1 MLVKKTFAIPNL
13 SHHIKL
19 CTEDAVCCLYG
30 TVCLSQQVKCALKLG
45 TGRPKHWQQGLD
57 TLLFSSVSQ
66 RPFPWADSGVVCQ
79 AAILDVA
86 AFKCKNSPWIP
97 SLKHT
102 LISDPGYRK
111 REEKKGKAQC
121 LYHSLLRDNLKVCSH
136 FCIIKNKNCSS
147 SKDPTFHCPYCLSSA
162 LMPTNICSR

>member
-1 MLVKKTFAIPNL
+1 M
-13 SHHIKL
+13 
-19 CTEDAVCCLYG
+19 CCLYG